1 MAFLVRDWDDL
12 QLAYLLLKDCPKNS
26 QKLVDLK
33 RLIREYNRDVNE
45 ETCVKIIKDY
55 GIDGY
60 ISLEM
65 LPEDIDNEADAICY
79 FENRRT
85 YTCPPSMYDCT
96 GALMTN
102 WFKVFKRNGRY
113 WAYHS
118 VSCDV

>member
-33 RLIREYNRDVNE
+33 RSIREYNRDVNE

-65 LPEDIDNEADAICY
+65 LPEDIDNEADAICIGKY
-79 FENRRT
+79 FAHLLKNNKQTWGE
-85 YTCPPSMYDCT
+85 SI
-96 GALMTN
+96 
-102 WFKVFKRNGRY
+102 
-113 WAYHS
+113 
-118 VSCDV
+118 